1 MILLRR
7 NLAIFLYLLFTVAIV
22 AIGIYAYL
30 QFSGAAP
37 VSAAELKAKAE
48 SILYISVSGAAV
60 ILVAFAVTAWRTL
73 SVYRELD
80 KLIELNKRG
89 DFSPEL
95 SMKKLGP
102 IGKRITLL
110 YFSLNSQNERKTLKI
125 SALSELADFLVANI
139 DIPLLATDVQGYIR
153 YASRALVE
161 QIDHP
166 RSELISKN
174 VEEVF
179 PDVPFRDTVL
189 ELDRRKSS
197 VDLEELK
204 TPLTLAAIRDRRN
217 ELSYVVWL
225 FGGTVHLP
233 ESSSKQEKVKGRSE
247 RKRRVFKR
255 RPS

>member
-7 NLAIFLYLLFTVAIV
+7 NLAIFFYVLFTVSILAT
-22 AIGIYAYL
+22 GIYAYL
-30 QFSGAAP
+30 EFSRETPGK
-37 VSAAELKAKAE
+37 AAELKARGE
-48 SILYISVSGAAV
+48 SVLYISISGAAV
-60 ILVAFAVTAWRTL
+60 ILVAFAATAWRTL
-73 SVYRELD
+73 SLYRELD

-102 IGKRITLL
+102 IGERITLL
-110 YFSLNSQNERKTLKI
+110 YFSLNALNERKTLKI
-125 SALSELADFLVANI
+125 SALSELTGFLIDNI
-139 DIPLLATDVQGYIR
+139 DMPLLATDVQGYIR
-153 YASRALVE
+153 YVSRPVAD
-161 QIDHP
+161 QMGRP

-179 PDVPFRDTVL
+179 PDVPFRDSVL

-197 VDLEELK
+197 VDLEEHK

-217 ELSYVVWL
+217 QLSYVVWL
-225 FGGTVHLP
+225 FGGAVHLP
-233 ESSSKQEKVKGRSE
+233 ESSSKQEKVKGRGE